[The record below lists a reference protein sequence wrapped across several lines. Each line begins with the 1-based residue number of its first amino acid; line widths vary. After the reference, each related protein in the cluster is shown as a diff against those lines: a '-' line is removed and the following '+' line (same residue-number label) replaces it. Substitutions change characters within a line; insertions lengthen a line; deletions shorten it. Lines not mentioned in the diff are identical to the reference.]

1 MVHSM
6 EFTRL
11 MRYMP
16 SPDPNKTIEELSE
29 ESREALLQHFK
40 EKKAAQ
46 DVTNVAKRT
55 LSKF

>member
-1 MVHSM
+1 M